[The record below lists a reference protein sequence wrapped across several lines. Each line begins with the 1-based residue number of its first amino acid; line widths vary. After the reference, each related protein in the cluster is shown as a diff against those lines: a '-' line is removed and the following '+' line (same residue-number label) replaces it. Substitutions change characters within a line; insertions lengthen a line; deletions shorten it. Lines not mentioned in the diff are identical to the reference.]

1 MSIVKRKFLIN
12 GVVSELNSC
21 MRFYEFKPNKPL
33 APPQARIASLKRSAE
48 IAKQA
53 LDSERKAQQIQKAQ
67 ATIKK
72 LSTQKIEP

>member
-1 MSIVKRKFLIN
+1 
-12 GVVSELNSC
+12 

-33 APPQARIASLKRSAE
+33 TPQKSRIASLRRSAE

-72 LSTQKIEP
+72 ISTQKIEA

>member
-1 MSIVKRKFLIN
+1 
-12 GVVSELNSC
+12 

-33 APPQARIASLKRSAE
+33 TPQQSRINSLKRSAE

-53 LDSERKAQQIQKAQ
+53 VDSERKAQQIQKAQ

-72 LSTQKIEP
+72 LSNQKI

>member
-1 MSIVKRKFLIN
+1 
-12 GVVSELNSC
+12 
-21 MRFYEFKPNKPL
+21 MRYYEFKPNKPL
-33 APPQARIASLKRSAE
+33 VLKQARIVSLKRNAE

-72 LSTQKIEP
+72 LSTQKIKA

>member
-1 MSIVKRKFLIN
+1 MH
-12 GVVSELNSC
+12 
-21 MRFYEFKPNKPL
+21 FYEFKPNKPL
-33 APPQARIASLKRSAE
+33 TPQQSRINSLKRSAE

-53 LDSERKAQQIQKAQ
+53 VDSERKAQQIQKAQ

>member
-1 MSIVKRKFLIN
+1 
-12 GVVSELNSC
+12 

-33 APPQARIASLKRSAE
+33 TPQQSRIVSLKRNAE

-72 LSTQKIEP
+72 LSAPKI